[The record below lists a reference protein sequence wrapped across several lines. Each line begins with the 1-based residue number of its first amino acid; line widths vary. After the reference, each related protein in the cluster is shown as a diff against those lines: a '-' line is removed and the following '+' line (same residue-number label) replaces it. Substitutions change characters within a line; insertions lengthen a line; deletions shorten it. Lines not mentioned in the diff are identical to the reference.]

1 MVVTDWTPGSSAP
14 DVVLAGVLLVPV
26 EDAADE
32 GRDEGDL
39 GLGAGDG
46 LVQAEEQG
54 QVAVD
59 ALLLEDLGGLDALPG
74 GGDLDEDASRGDA
87 GLSYWAMMSRAC
99 SMVASVS

>member
-1 MVVTDWTPGSSAP
+1 MTDFDAGIVGAG
-14 DVVLAGVLLVPV
+14 VVLAGVLLVPV

-32 GRDEGDL
+32 GRDQRDL

-59 ALLLEDLGGLDALPG
+59 AFLFELLGGLDALPG
-74 GGDLDEDASRGDA
+74 GGELDEHALVADA
-87 GLSYWAMMSRAC
+87 GSVILLDD
-99 SMVASVS
+99 VAGGGDGSFRCRS